1 MLLIPEIRRTKRAPD
16 YSVICRLTGC
26 SHKNSHRR
34 AQLWAMA
41 DSFARSDSPESDSES
56 GQCGATSWPSGQK
69 RPFTD
74 EGDAATLKRLTK
86 MICGGNEDESL
97 VEQGMLLV
105 PVVRKTKCAPNYDVI
120 CAISHCSAK
129 NRPRKAQLWA
139 LMDEFAREAAA
150 GA

>member
-1 MLLIPEIRRTKRAPD
+1 
-16 YSVICRLTGC
+16 
-26 SHKNSHRR
+26 
-34 AQLWAMA
+34 MA

-56 GQCGATSWPSGQK
+56 GQCGSTSWPTASGQK

-105 PVVRKTKCAPNYDVI
+105 PVVRETKCAPNYDVI
-120 CAISHCSAK
+120 CAISQVSAK

>member
-1 MLLIPEIRRTKRAPD
+1 MWRYLL
-16 YSVICRLTGC
+16 
-26 SHKNSHRR
+26 
-34 AQLWAMA
+34 AQW
-41 DSFARSDSPESDSES
+41 
-56 GQCGATSWPSGQK
+56 TK

-74 EGDAATLKRLTK
+74 EGDAATLKRLLR
-86 MICGGNEDESL
+86 GNEDESL
-97 VEQGMLLV
+97 LEQGMALV

-150 GA
+150 AA

>member
-1 MLLIPEIRRTKRAPD
+1 
-16 YSVICRLTGC
+16 
-26 SHKNSHRR
+26 
-34 AQLWAMA
+34 MA
-41 DSFARSDSPESDSES
+41 DSFARSESAKARESES
-56 GQCGATSWPSGQK
+56 GQCGTTSWPSGQK

-74 EGDAATLKRLTK
+74 EGDAATLKRLAK
-86 MICGGNEDESL
+86 DICGGNEDESL

-120 CAISHCSAK
+120 CAISQVSAK

>member
-26 SHKNSHRR
+26 SHKNSDRR
-34 AQLWAMA
+34 AKLWTMA
-41 DSFARSDSPESDSES
+41 DSFARSESAKARESES
-56 GQCGATSWPSGQK
+56 GQCGTTSWPSGQK

-74 EGDAATLKRLTK
+74 EDAATLKRLAK
-86 MICGGNEDESL
+86 DICGGNEDESL

-120 CAISHCSAK
+120 CAISQVSAK